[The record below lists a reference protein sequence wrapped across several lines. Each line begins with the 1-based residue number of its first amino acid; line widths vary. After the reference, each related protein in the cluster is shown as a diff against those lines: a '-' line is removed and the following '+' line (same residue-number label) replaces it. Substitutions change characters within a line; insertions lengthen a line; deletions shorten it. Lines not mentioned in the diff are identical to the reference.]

1 MVQAAEVFSKRFWSR
16 VMGMSAVACALVASR
31 ADLRAQQTRTVND
44 GVYTAAQATRGQ
56 GLFKEKCASCHGPAA
71 QGLSAPPLSGP
82 SFLENWSP
90 DPLSDLIEKIEKTM
104 PEGAPGTTTRAQST
118 DIVSFLLQT
127 GKFPVGKADLS
138 ADEAALKLVRWPGAK
153 PTAPAAASAAGR
165 TALTGLPVGTLAQV
179 MRGIFFPSSN
189 IIFNAQ
195 GTDPG
200 APKPA
205 FDASANK
212 GGFSWV
218 DWQGGIYSG
227 WQVVD
232 FAAISLAEAAELLLT
247 PGRKCENGRPVPVD
261 RADWKK
267 FTQDMVDAGA
277 AAYKASQTRNQ
288 EAVIDAT
295 NAVSDACL
303 NCHVAYRDKEGG
315 SPSDPSNK
323 AARCIPN
330 ADGATPTPR

>member
-1 MVQAAEVFSKRFWSR
+1 MAQAVDMSSKRFWSR
-16 VMGMSAVACALVASR
+16 VVGVSALSCALAASG
-31 ADLRAQQTRTVND
+31 ADLRAQQSRTVGD
-44 GVYTAAQATRGQ
+44 GVYSAAQATRGQ
-56 GLFKEKCASCHGPAA
+56 GLFKETCASCHGPALA
-71 QGLSAPPLSGP
+71 GLSAPPLTGP

-90 DPLSDLIEKIEKTM
+90 DPLADLLEKIQKTM
-104 PEGAPGTTTRAQST
+104 PETAPGSLTRAQAA
-118 DIVSFLLQT
+118 DILAFILQT
-127 GKFPVGKADLS
+127 GKFPAGTADLS
-138 ADEAALKLVRWPGAK
+138 ADEAALKLVRWPAGGS
-153 PTAPAAASAAGR
+153 APAAAASAAG
-165 TALTGLPVGTLAQV
+165 TPSLKGLPMGTLAQV

-232 FAAISLAEAAELLLT
+232 FAAVALAEAAQLMLT
-247 PGRKCENGRPVPVD
+247 PGRKCENGRPVPIE
-261 RADWKK
+261 REDWKK
-267 FTQDMVDAGA
+267 YTQDMVDAGA

-288 EAVIDAT
+288 DAVIEAT

-315 SPSDPSNK
+315 TAADPSNK
-323 AARCIPN
+323 AARCIP
-330 ADGATPTPR
+330 